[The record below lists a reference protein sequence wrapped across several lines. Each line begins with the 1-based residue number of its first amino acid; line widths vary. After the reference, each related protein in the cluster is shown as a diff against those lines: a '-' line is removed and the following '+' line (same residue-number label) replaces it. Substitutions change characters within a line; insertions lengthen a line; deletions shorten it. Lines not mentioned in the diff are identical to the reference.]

1 MKKILLMTA
10 IVLVACGSCKKEQFN
25 YGDTDT
31 ATGTL
36 SFDGFGIEVS
46 DETQTVKAASTRAET
61 DTYAIYIDDED
72 GVRHLSTSYGE
83 IQGSIQLP
91 AGQYT
96 LTAQSATAI
105 PDAGFECPVYGTTK
119 EFTIEAGK
127 TTPIGTLTCQLLQCK
142 VSVGYNEDF
151 LAMVTGECATTVE
164 LTAGSPL
171 EYKMTY
177 SADEGPKYEKRN
189 GYFAVSGTTLTVTFR
204 GQIEGKSQR
213 MTKTFTDIASR
224 QWRQITFVKKVDG
237 EGDATFDITI
247 SDYVED
253 ETLDNDVTGDET
265 IIGNDPNAP
274 TGDGGIKL
282 ESTCGFDIKQPITV
296 PKGENDPFVLTMKA
310 IVPNGVSKFTVEI
323 ESTNSLFPGSVA
335 AINDGETTLDLV
347 NPSKGAI
354 NVFTTILP
362 FPYGDDVK
370 DKTEIDFD
378 LSAAKGPLVFYA
390 GTHTFRMVV
399 IDNTGCRNEIPV
411 TLVVE
416 E

>member
-46 DETQTVKAASTRAET
+46 DETQTVKAASTRAAT
-61 DTYAIYIDDED
+61 DTYAIYVDDED
-72 GVRHLSTSYGE
+72 GVRHLSTTYGE

-91 AGQYT
+91 AGKYT
-96 LTAQSATAI
+96 LTAQSATTI
-105 PDAGFECPVYGTTK
+105 PDADFECPVYGASK

-177 SADEGPKYEKRN
+177 SAEEGPKYEKRN

-213 MTKTFTDIASR
+213 MTKTFTDIEPR
-224 QWRQITFVKKVDG
+224 QWRQITFVQKVTG

-282 ESTCGFDIKQPITV
+282 ESTCDFNISQPITV
-296 PKGENDPFVLTMKA
+296 PKGEDEPFVLTMKA
-310 IVPNGVSKFTVEI
+310 IVPNGVRKFTVEI
-323 ESTNSLFPGSVA
+323 ESTNSLFPGAVA

-378 LSAAKGPLVFYA
+378 LSAAKGLLTIYA
-390 GTHTFRMVV
+390 GSHTFRMVV
-399 IDNTGCRNEIPV
+399 IDNTGCRKEIPV